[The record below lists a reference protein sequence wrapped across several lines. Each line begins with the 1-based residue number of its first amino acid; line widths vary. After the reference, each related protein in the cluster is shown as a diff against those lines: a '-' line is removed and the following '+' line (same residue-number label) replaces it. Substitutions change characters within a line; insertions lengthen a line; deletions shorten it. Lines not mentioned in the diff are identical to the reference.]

1 MKKKTASTFDRIMKD
16 SQRKTRFE
24 KKYAD
29 FLLSEVLLELM
40 QGADISIRV
49 LAKKVGVSPA
59 VIQDIRSG
67 KRSNITLNNLLGIA
81 SSLGA
86 RIKIEKGKE
95 SYYLSE

>member
-1 MKKKTASTFDRIMKD
+1 MKD
-16 SQRKTRFE
+16 PQRKSRFE
-24 KKYAD
+24 RKYAE
-29 FLLSEVLLELM
+29 FLLSEVLLQLM
-40 QGADISIRV
+40 QEANISIRV